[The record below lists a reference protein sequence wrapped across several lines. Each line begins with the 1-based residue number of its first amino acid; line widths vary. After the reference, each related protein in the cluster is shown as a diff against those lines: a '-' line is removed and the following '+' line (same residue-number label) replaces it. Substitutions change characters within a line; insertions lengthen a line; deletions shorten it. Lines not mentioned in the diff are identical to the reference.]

1 MLHEYKNEI
10 HELKQSNAH
19 FAKVFEKHN
28 ELDKKVEDAEADRII
43 LTDVEL
49 ETLKK
54 DLMAYLNKNGE
65 ISTTGLKDLTQASR
79 KYTIPLMEYCDQSKI
94 TIRVGDKRMLR
105 DKKG

>member
-28 ELDKKVEDAEADRII
+28 ALDQKVEDAEADRVI

-54 DLMAYLNKNGE
+54 EKLL
-65 ISTTGLKDLTQASR
+65 LKDEAYKMILDYKKEQA
-79 KYTIPLMEYCDQSKI
+79 
-94 TIRVGDKRMLR
+94 
-105 DKKG
+105 